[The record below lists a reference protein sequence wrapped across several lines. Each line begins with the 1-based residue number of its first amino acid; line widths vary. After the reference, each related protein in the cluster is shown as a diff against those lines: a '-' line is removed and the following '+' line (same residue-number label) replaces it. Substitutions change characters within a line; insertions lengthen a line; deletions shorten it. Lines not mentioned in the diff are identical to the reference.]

1 MINDHDKATRPNTT
15 NSDIKKRENAII
27 LTHFYQRS
35 NLYKIADFIG
45 DSLDLS
51 RKAASTN
58 ADIIVF
64 CGVYFMAETAKILSP
79 QKKVFLPNT
88 GSGCLM
94 ADMIEPEDLREL
106 KQQHPDAAVV
116 CYVNSTAAIKAESD
130 VCCTSANA
138 VKVLQS
144 LPHKKI
150 IFVPDKALGAY
161 ASRFVPDKHV
171 ILYDGFCPTHWRI
184 TEDDIK
190 QSLVKHPGAEVLSH
204 PECDEPVINASDY
217 VGSTRGMLDYAL
229 NSEKQKFIVA
239 SDVGILLYMKEQMP
253 DKKFILPTREAVCPN
268 MKKNSLDDVYNCLK
282 NETNEI
288 HVDPVIAQEA
298 IKSINRMLEVS

>member
-1 MINDHDKATRPNTT
+1 MT
-15 NSDIKKRENAII
+15 NQKDLIQQIQTLKKEKNAVV

-51 RKAASTN
+51 RKAASTD

-79 QKKVFLPNT
+79 QKKVFLPNKE
-88 GSGCLM
+88 SGCLM

-106 KQQHPDAAVV
+106 KQKHPDASVV
-116 CYVNSTAAIKAESD
+116 CYVNSTASVKAESD
-130 VCCTSANA
+130 ICCTSANA

-144 LPHKKI
+144 LPEKKI
-150 IFVPDKALGAY
+150 IFVPDKGLGAY
-161 ASRFVPDKHV
+161 AAKFVPEKDI

-190 QSLVKHPGAEVLSH
+190 QSLLKNPDAIVLSH
-204 PECDEPVINASDY
+204 PECDEPVINVSDY
-217 VGSTRGMLDYAL
+217 VGSTRGMLDYAE
-229 NSEKQKFIVA
+229 NSDKKSFIVA
-239 SDVGILLYMKEQMP
+239 SDVGILLYMKEKMP
-253 DKKFILPTREAVCPN
+253 DKNFVLPSKEAVCPN
-268 MKKNSLDDVYNCLK
+268 MKKNTLEDVYNCLK

-288 HVDPVIAQEA
+288 HVDPVIAQKA
-298 IKSINRMLEVS
+298 VKSINRMLEVS